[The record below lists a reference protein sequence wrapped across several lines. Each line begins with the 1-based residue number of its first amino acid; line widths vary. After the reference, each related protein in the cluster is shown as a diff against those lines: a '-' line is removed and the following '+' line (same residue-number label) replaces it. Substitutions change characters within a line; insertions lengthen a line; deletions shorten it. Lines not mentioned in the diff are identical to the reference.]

1 MNYVTTNENIKMPS
15 VIYGTAWKED
25 ETARLVE
32 LALKKGFRGVDTACQ
47 PKHYQ
52 ENLVGQGIKNA
63 IANGIKREDI
73 FIQTKFTPID
83 GQDPNRVPYN
93 PKNNIAEQVL
103 ESFEVSKKNL
113 GVDYIDSLVLHSPVF
128 PAEKLHQ
135 VWEAFEKIYHRG
147 EVAQLGIS
155 NCYDLN
161 YLQYME
167 ETFDIQPA
175 VIQNR
180 FYAHSNYDTNI
191 RRWAKERGIIYQS
204 FWSLTANINTLNSE
218 TVIHLVQKYQ
228 KTQAQI
234 FYRFL
239 HQHNIVPL
247 IGTTS
252 EQHME
257 DDLEIFDFS
266 LDPQESYAVL
276 DLLFNPQ

>member
-1 MNYVTTNENIKMPS
+1 MPA

-32 LALKKGFRGVDTACQ
+32 LALKKGFRGIDTACQ

-52 ENLVGQGIKNA
+52 EDLVGIGIKNA
-63 IANGIKREDI
+63 LKSGIKREDI

-83 GQDPNRVPYN
+83 GQDPNKVPYN
-93 PKNNIAEQVL
+93 PKNDIVEQVL

-135 VWEAFEKIYHRG
+135 VWEAFESIYYKD
-147 EVAQLGIS
+147 EVGQLGIS
-155 NCYDLN
+155 NCYDLS

-204 FWSLTANINTLNSE
+204 FWSLTANINILNSD
-218 TVIHLVQKYQ
+218 TVIDLAVKHG

-239 HQHNIVPL
+239 HQFDIVPL

-257 DDLEIFDFS
+257 DDLDIFSFS
-266 LDPQESYAVL
+266 LDSQESYAIL
-276 DLLFNPQ
+276 DLLFNPK

>member
-1 MNYVTTNENIKMPS
+1 MNYVTTNENIKMPA

-32 LALKKGFRGVDTACQ
+32 LALKKGFRGIDTACQ

-52 ENLVGQGIKNA
+52 EDLVGIGIKNA
-63 IANGIKREDI
+63 LKSGIKREDI

-83 GQDPNRVPYN
+83 GQDPNKVPYN
-93 PKNNIAEQVL
+93 PKNDIVEQVL

-135 VWEAFEKIYHRG
+135 VWEAFESIYYKD
-147 EVAQLGIS
+147 EVGQLGIS
-155 NCYDLN
+155 NCYDLS

-204 FWSLTANINTLNSE
+204 FWSLTANINILNSD
-218 TVIHLVQKYQ
+218 TVIDLAVKHG

-239 HQHNIVPL
+239 HQFDIVPL

-257 DDLEIFDFS
+257 DDLDIFSFS
-266 LDPQESYAVL
+266 LDSQESYAIL
-276 DLLFNPQ
+276 DLLFNPK

>member
-1 MNYVTTNENIKMPS
+1 MEYLKTLNNITIPA

-25 ETARLVE
+25 RTANLVE
-32 LALKKGFRGVDTACQ
+32 TALKKGFRGVDTACQ

-52 ENLVGQGIKNA
+52 EDLVGLGLQNAFESGIN
-63 IANGIKREDI
+63 REDV

-93 PKNNIAEQVL
+93 PDNEIDLQVL

-113 GVDYIDSLVLHSPVF
+113 RVDFIDSLVLHSPVY
-128 PAEKLHQ
+128 PAKTLHK
-135 VWEAFEKIYHRG
+135 VWNSFESIFNKG
-147 EVAQLGIS
+147 EVGQIGIS

-161 YLQYME
+161 YLKYIDSH
-167 ETFDIQPA
+167 FRVKPA

-180 FYAHSNYDTNI
+180 FYAHSSYDQEI
-191 RRWAKERGIIYQS
+191 RAWAKEKGILYQS
-204 FWSLTANINTLNSE
+204 FWSLTANIHMLNSP
-218 TVIHLVQKYQ
+218 TIIDLAVKYE

-239 HQHNIVPL
+239 HQIDIIPL

-252 EQHME
+252 QEHME
-257 DDLEIFDFS
+257 DDLKIFDFA
-266 LDPQESYAVL
+266 LEDNEVKTIEDQLIKVA
-276 DLLFNPQ
+276 